1 MIKEVFQTAL
11 CELETAFSRKLRAGQ
26 WDLWWSHFGE
36 LTEEQWVRMIAYAI
50 RTYDTFPSVARMY
63 LARNSVPSSSQS
75 DFDWENKSIYWRV
88 VDGILTH
95 KVVPKGQGNAI
106 PGELYP
112 EEGLSEEQMARN
124 RRRVRELIA
133 KVAPN

>member
-75 DFDWENKSIYWRV
+75 DFDWENKSGEIIKRNTANNKNNLAF
-88 VDGILTH
+88 IL
-95 KVVPKGQGNAI
+95 P
-106 PGELYP
+106 P
-112 EEGLSEEQMARN
+112 
-124 RRRVRELIA
+124 
-133 KVAPN
+133 